1 MRSLQR
7 ALMGAALVGL
17 IGGSALAQ
25 ERAVQRDVE
34 VRVGAEA
41 DAQSTGA
48 FYKASDLIGME
59 VHGQNN
65 EDIGEVQDL
74 LVDSA
79 TNEIEYLVLDTGVFA
94 DLDGKQP
101 ILPWAVVDVHA
112 AADADEHYILV
123 PLTEERIKTAPAL
136 NIAEVDLM
144 RTATWINQVDTFYE
158 ADINQR
164 RTARPDLDRDADNA
178 DRPRDRRNPRP
189 DATDRNPNRTGTPQ
203 RDPARPNATD
213 RDSTTPRPDAEKPD
227 ADKPSADKPSTD
239 KPETDKP
246 NADKPETPKP
256 DTDKPEAT
264 EQPKPRTS
272 NP

>member
-17 IGGSALAQ
+17 IAGSAVAQ
-25 ERAVQRDVE
+25 ERAVQRDVDVD

-41 DAQSTGA
+41 DAQSAGG

-79 TNEIEYLVLDTGVFA
+79 TNEIEYLVLDTGLFA

-101 ILPWAVVDVHA
+101 ILPWGVVDVHA

-144 RTATWINQVDTFYE
+144 RSATWIDQVDTFYE

-178 DRPRDRRNPRP
+178 DRPRNRRNPRP
-189 DATDRNPNRTGTPQ
+189 DATDRNPNRTGTPE
-203 RDPARPNATD
+203 RDPARPDTTD
-213 RDSTTPRPDAEKPD
+213 RDSTTPQPGAAKPD
-227 ADKPSADKPSTD
+227 
-239 KPETDKP
+239 TDKP
-246 NADKPETPKP
+246 NADKPDTPKP

>member
-1 MRSLQR
+1 MKSLQH

-17 IGGSALAQ
+17 IGGAAVAQ
-25 ERAVQRDVE
+25 ERAIERDVD
-34 VRVGAEA
+34 VDVKVGAEA
-41 DAQSTGA
+41 DVQSTGN

-59 VHGQNN
+59 VHGPNN

-74 LVDSA
+74 IVDSA
-79 TNEIEYLVLDTGVFA
+79 TNEIQYLVLDTGLFA

-101 ILPWAVVDVHA
+101 ILPWTIVDVHA

-144 RTATWINQVDTFYE
+144 RSATWVNQVNTFYE
-158 ADINQR
+158 ADLNER

-189 DATDRNPNRTGTPQ
+189 DATDRN
-203 RDPARPNATD
+203 RDRPGARDRDADRPDATD
-213 RDSTTPRPDAEKPD
+213 RDTTKPD
-227 ADKPSADKPSTD
+227 A
-239 KPETDKP
+239 DKP
-246 NADKPETPKP
+246 NADKP
-256 DTDKPEAT
+256 DADKPEAT